1 MPDQP
6 LAYHITFGMYGSRL
20 HGDARGTVDRSMNKP
35 GDPIIGRDTDWEQIE
50 RSLLRFPPVVPTSHQ
65 RQFAES
71 IIPSICN
78 RGGWQ
83 FHTCAAQDDHVHALL
98 TTTADAK
105 TVRRLLKRWLG
116 QALSERWP
124 LLPDATWWAEGGSVK
139 WIWDQQYFENVFS
152 YIERQ
157 RTQLA

>member
-20 HGDARGTVDRSMNKP
+20 HGDARGTVYRSTNKP
-35 GDPIIGRDTDWEQIE
+35 GEPIIGTSPDWEQIE
-50 RSLLRFPPVVPTSHQ
+50 RSLLRFPPVVPTIEQ
-65 RQFAES
+65 RNFAES
-71 IIPSICN
+71 VIPAICQ

-83 FHTCAAQDDHVHALL
+83 LHTCAAQLDHVHTLL

-124 LLPDATWWAEGGSVK
+124 LLPEATWWAEGGSVK
-139 WIWDQQYFENVFS
+139 WVWNQQYFEKVFS
-152 YIERQ
+152 YIENQ
-157 RTQLA
+157 RTEES

>member
-1 MPDQP
+1 MPHQP

-20 HGDARGTVDRSMNKP
+20 HGDPRGTVDRSMNKP

-50 RSLLRFPPVVPTSHQ
+50 RSLLRFPPVVPTSQQ
-65 RQFAES
+65 RRFTES
-71 IIPSICN
+71 IIPSICD

-83 FHTCAAQDDHVHALL
+83 LHTCAAQPDHVHTLL
-98 TTTADAK
+98 TTTADGK

-116 QALSERWP
+116 QALSDRWP
-124 LLPDATWWAEGGSVK
+124 LPPEATWWAEGGSVK

-157 RTQLA
+157 RTQES

>member
-1 MPDQP
+1 M
-6 LAYHITFGMYGSRL
+6 
-20 HGDARGTVDRSMNKP
+20 
-35 GDPIIGRDTDWEQIE
+35 
-50 RSLLRFPPVVPTSHQ
+50 
-65 RQFAES
+65 
-71 IIPSICN
+71 
-78 RGGWQ
+78 
-83 FHTCAAQDDHVHALL
+83 HALL

-157 RTQLA
+157 RTQ

>member
-6 LAYHITFGMYGSRL
+6 LAYHIKFGTYGSRL
-20 HGDARGTVDRSMNKP
+20 HGDARGTVDRSMNKLD
-35 GDPIIGRDTDWEQIE
+35 DPIIGRDTDWEKIE
-50 RSLLRFPPVVPTSHQ
+50 RSLLRFPPVVPTSQQ

-71 IIPSICN
+71 ITPSICD

-83 FHTCAAQDDHVHALL
+83 LHTCAVQHDHVHTLL

-124 LLPDATWWAEGGSVK
+124 LPADATWWAEGGSIK
-139 WIWDQQYFENVFS
+139 WIWDEQYFENVFP
-152 YIERQ
+152 YIENQRRQ
-157 RTQLA
+157 ES